1 MASATL
7 ALPATAAVPFYK
19 IEAEHSGKAL
29 TISDLSTVNGEQVRQ
44 RTFVLGY
51 WNHHWAKLPK
61 DDGTY
66 MFQARFSR
74 QCMGVG
80 GNWWQSGAPV
90 IQQPCDK
97 DNRSQRW
104 ILQGVRGFTYIEN
117 LRSHLVLTVALWWGS
132 LFTEMAPVVQEPLE
146 YKLQQFYRFTFIAN
160 G

>member
-1 MASATL
+1 MPSTARGRIICGVILATLFAVMASATL

-90 IQQPCDK
+90 IQQP
-97 DNRSQRW
+97 
-104 ILQGVRGFTYIEN
+104 
-117 LRSHLVLTVALWWGS
+117 
-132 LFTEMAPVVQEPLE
+132 
-146 YKLQQFYRFTFIAN
+146 IAN